1 VDISR
6 LDTLLASR
14 DQQLQ
19 LQRQQL
25 LLVQLCL
32 LAGAIGLSV
41 LFLLLP
47 AFMVHWL
54 LSGLIAYTFLG
65 AYSLKLMLRNLAIN
79 TEELHYL
86 QARLLQAE
94 NVISPDLRYYTHL
107 RLWRADCQL
116 DHPWAISALSSE
128 GLTPEEADRLA
139 QTDDAWTSHFTRV
152 LPQWLSLIWI
162 LIATAAFA
170 ATIFTR
176 V

>member
-1 VDISR
+1 MDISR
-6 LDTLLASR
+6 LDSLLASR

-32 LAGAIGLSV
+32 LAGVIGLAV
-41 LFLLLP
+41 LFLMLPVFLL
-47 AFMVHWL
+47 HWL

-65 AYSLKLMLRNLAIN
+65 AYSLKLMLRNLKASS
-79 TEELHYL
+79 EELYYL

-94 NVISPDLRYYTHL
+94 KMISPDLRYYTHL
-107 RLWRADCQL
+107 RLWRAGYQP
-116 DHPWAISALSSE
+116 DHPLAASALSSS
-128 GLTPEEADRLA
+128 GLSQQEAEYLA
-139 QTDDAWTSHFTRV
+139 HTNDAWTSHFTRA

-162 LIATAAFA
+162 LVALVAFA
-170 ATIFTR
+170 TTLFTR